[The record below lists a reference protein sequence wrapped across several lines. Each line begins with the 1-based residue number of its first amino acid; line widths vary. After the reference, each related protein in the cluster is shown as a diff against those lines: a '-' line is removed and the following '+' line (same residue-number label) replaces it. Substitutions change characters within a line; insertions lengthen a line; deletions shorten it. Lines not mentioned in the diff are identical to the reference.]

1 MDLQFWVEASPCR
14 TSWYMKLSVYF
25 CFFSVSV
32 QSQWLIKGKSPTSLV
47 LLELKSKHS
56 NMSETFFIS
65 HCQGMVC
72 STVIHSMQNFIP
84 LSSHLWEML
93 INSERF
99 FPPSLSSGCV
109 QENLA
114 EMSASTFQHWQLNT
128 QNFLLVSCWSLLQ
141 GDTQGTAQDFDS
153 TWRPSSPP
161 LFLNSL
167 F

>member
-1 MDLQFWVEASPCR
+1 
-14 TSWYMKLSVYF
+14 MKLSVYF

-32 QSQWLIKGKSPTSLV
+32 QSQWLIKGESPTSLL

-65 HCQGMVC
+65 HCQGMGC

-99 FPPSLSSGCV
+99 FFSPLSLFRMCARKPSWNVSFHISTLTVKHPKLSACQLLEFASGRYTGNCSTLWFHV
-109 QENLA
+109 
-114 EMSASTFQHWQLNT
+114 ASVL
-128 QNFLLVSCWSLLQ
+128 
-141 GDTQGTAQDFDS
+141 
-153 TWRPSSPP
+153 PP
-161 LFLNSL
+161 LFFKHSL
-167 F
+167 LGLGLYFKIF